1 MKKTLIAIILT
12 CSSLVAASAII
23 LPNVFVNKNVETD
36 NKASDKVEE
45 KVKLDDTKEE
55 KTSEINTSTD
65 SKALPEYQVK
75 IGDVEELVNTKN
87 TTTKSNVKEESKK
100 ENVEQ
105 VTKPEVNE
113 PEVDQETENK
123 SEIDEPK
130 KEETVPEVSE
140 PKVEQGN
147 EQEPETDDSKEEE
160 DIPEVKEPEVNPGT
174 EQEPEIDDSK
184 EEEDIPEV
192 KEPEENQ
199 ETEQEPEKDEPK
211 EEESVP
217 GVSDPEENQGTENEP
232 QIDEPKK
239 EDTPELSNPEVTPN
253 IESNNEKQSSE
264 ETQPVD
270 DNKVKN
276 EELIK
281 LLQDAAKRTQN
292 TDSIYYTFELKGMY
306 NSYYK
311 RKYNKLQNRSWLLG
325 DGVEEYLEGA
335 AGRYNGESFVS
346 SYYNQDRWI
355 KSDDSKEW
363 VKAPSLHSIFG
374 IGTLSFFDEIKDVKE
389 IKPESGRYAFSTY
402 VVTIDNAYA
411 NKVAEVQYNILNMFK
426 TDIKLD
432 VCINHDGYIVLV
444 HSDWTEEVLTNK
456 SSELHV
462 RLHMGNFNETNVERP
477 KDLNVVLT
485 EREQSKELTATEK
498 REMASKIEEA
508 YAKTRDVNSAT
519 YKLNGKVVK
528 YNREQNSAIFET
540 SQSETY
546 YKGTPGMYVDHNYVG
561 PSYHHKSWTKFTGTD
576 TWVKNVTKHTI
587 FTPVELY
594 FLNRVFDIKDVSVDG
609 DITTYTIVLYKADAN
624 LAYSHVFNE
633 SNKFDENITLTVSLD
648 KDNYVREMHADFG
661 DNSIDLVIY
670 NIDNTEIIEPEGIN
684 E

>member
-12 CSSLVAASAII
+12 CSSLVAASAIV

-36 NKASDKVEE
+36 NKASNKVEE

-65 SKALPEYQVK
+65 SKALLEYQVK

-105 VTKPEVNE
+105 VTKPEVN
-113 PEVDQETENK
+113 QETENK
-123 SEIDEPK
+123 SETDEPKKEESVPEVTKPEVNQETENKSETDEPK
-130 KEETVPEVSE
+130 KEETVPEV
-140 PKVEQGN
+140 
-147 EQEPETDDSKEEE
+147 
-160 DIPEVKEPEVNPGT
+160 KEPELNQGT
-174 EQEPEIDDSK
+174 EK
-184 EEEDIPEV
+184 
-192 KEPEENQ
+192 
-199 ETEQEPEKDEPK
+199 EPEKDEPK
-211 EEESVP
+211 EEENIP
-217 GVSDPEENQGTENEP
+217 GVSEPEVKPETGNDSEIDESKKENAPEVKEPEVNQGTENEP
-232 QIDEPKK
+232 QTDEPKK
-239 EDTPELSNPEVTPN
+239 EDTPELSDPEVTPN

-335 AGRYNGESFVS
+335 AGRYNGQSFVS

-389 IKPESGRYAFSTY
+389 IKPESGRYAFNTY
-402 VVTIDNAYA
+402 VVTIDNTYA
-411 NKVAEVQYNILNMFK
+411 NKVAEVQYNTLNMFK
-426 TDIKLD
+426 TDIELQ

-519 YKLNGKVVK
+519 YELNGKVVK

-540 SQSETY
+540 SQSVTY

-594 FLNRVFDIKDVSVDG
+594 FLNRVFDIKDVSMDG
-609 DITTYTIVLYKADAN
+609 DITTYTIVLYKADVN